1 MLSATRHDYSSIVQF
16 DAKHNEAMRIIEC
29 ERLKLQ
35 RIDSSLRA
43 YAENKLIQL
52 KEEEVRLQR
61 EKFEWDKLI
70 VEEIQNFQ
78 KVIREDQRKKLQS
91 EEDRHSLKLR
101 ANRDHIIK
109 ILSEDIG
116 KLIIISSPPEV
127 LRDDLQAF
135 KSLEAEIQSK
145 LTRTIEKYYGGVSQ
159 SVIGYRSNIFNDS
172 ISQTEASIVGES
184 IASVPTLIFH
194 SQVAYQK
201 VFIRVTLTCP
211 LVKEVAPQTEA
222 AQSQFDIQVNR
233 KTFVLPEWNWME
245 LKKNFEDEGQDCD
258 TSSQSILDLISTIH
272 LIVTLYFCD
281 LYCLNLNPSHSPKLF
296 AFLEEPDF
304 PDSLQ
309 VWSQPLKDSLE
320 ETQEKIKKDLD
331 RMRDLE
337 TSSLRQ
343 VSNESYTDSSDFLNV
358 PVIASGIGLLFLFTM
373 CSQQSPKVAGDN
385 TSFQNSME
393 QQTNISIASYAR
405 IVQRA
410 SVREKALENSRL
422 LAEAEVGDIATVQE
436 IYGSWIRLKFKSGV
450 DGWVHE
456 QTIEFLR

>member
-245 LKKNFEDEGQDCD
+245 VK
-258 TSSQSILDLISTIH
+258 
-272 LIVTLYFCD
+272 IVTQVV
-281 LYCLNLNPSHSPKLF
+281 NP
-296 AFLEEPDF
+296 
-304 PDSLQ
+304 
-309 VWSQPLKDSLE
+309 
-320 ETQEKIKKDLD
+320 
-331 RMRDLE
+331 
-337 TSSLRQ
+337 
-343 VSNESYTDSSDFLNV
+343 Y
-358 PVIASGIGLLFLFTM
+358 
-373 CSQQSPKVAGDN
+373 
-385 TSFQNSME
+385 
-393 QQTNISIASYAR
+393 
-405 IVQRA
+405 
-410 SVREKALENSRL
+410 
-422 LAEAEVGDIATVQE
+422 
-436 IYGSWIRLKFKSGV
+436 
-450 DGWVHE
+450 
-456 QTIEFLR
+456 